1 MSAQPARRPAASR
14 ALAGSAAAAQ
24 WAQIRAAAP
33 QVAATMQ
40 RYLQRL
46 RVFLA
51 PASSMPPTTRCAS
64 WPAG

>member
-1 MSAQPARRPAASR
+1 VSAQPARRPAAGR
-14 ALAGSAAAAQ
+14 AVAGGIAAAQ
-24 WAQIRAAAP
+24 WVQIAAAAP